1 MVPESASSLLLGGLV
16 AAGAGVC
23 GFAWLARARRR
34 AGRLEPVAVLQATVL
49 RFGLTLAGCLGLALA
64 LDRARVP
71 MAMAGL
77 GVTYLA
83 LLALETRWALGGGLH
98 GR

>member
-1 MVPESASSLLLGGLV
+1 MVPETASGLLLGGGV
-16 AAGAGVC
+16 AGAAGVC
-23 GFAWLARARRR
+23 GFAWLARARRK
-34 AGRLEPVAVLQATVL
+34 AGRIEPVGFLQATAL
-49 RFGLTLAGCLGLALA
+49 RFGLSLAGCLVLALT

-77 GVTYLA
+77 GATYFA
-83 LLALETRWALGGGLH
+83 LLAFETRWALGGGWH